1 MTTLNDLTNKT
12 LKRVK
17 ITQGGNVFTD
27 GKLTCLLKPT
37 NRDFASK
44 TKKPVY
50 YLSAI
55 ANGKSEYL
63 SGMFRTSNDAVFN
76 ADFKDALGLKHI
88 VLIECADQGQLMT
101 VRAA

>member
-1 MTTLNDLTNKT
+1 MTTLNDLNGRT

-17 ITQGGNVFTD
+17 VTQSGNIFSD
-27 GKLTCLLKPT
+27 GKITCLLKPT
-37 NRDFASK
+37 NREFEGKS
-44 TKKPVY
+44 KKPVY

-63 SGMFRTSNDAVFN
+63 SGMFKTANDAVFS
-76 ADFKDALGLKHI
+76 ADYKDVLGLKHI
-88 VLIECADQGQLMT
+88 VLIEFADEGKTMS

>member
-1 MTTLNDLTNKT
+1 MTTLNDLTGKT

-17 ITQGGNVFTD
+17 TTQAGNIFTD
-27 GKLTCLLKPT
+27 GNIVCLLKPT
-37 NRDFASK
+37 DRTFDGKS
-44 TKKPVY
+44 KKPVY

-63 SGMFRTSNDAVFN
+63 SGMFKTANDAVFS
-76 ADFKDALGLKHI
+76 ADYKDPLGLKHI
-88 VLIECADQGQLMT
+88 VLIEFADEGQTMT